1 MRKANERILNSAI
14 YARLNS
20 VQMSAADRRNAE
32 TALLKAEQ
40 VVDAFLWLQKRIADA
55 GQAFLK
61 PSLRA

>member
-1 MRKANERILNSAI
+1 MRKANERVLDSGI

-20 VQMSAADRRNAE
+20 VQMSAADRRSAE
-32 TALLKAEQ
+32 AALLKAEQ
-40 VVDAFLWLQKRIADA
+40 VADAILWLGEKIADA

>member
-1 MRKANERILNSAI
+1 MRKANERVLDSDI
-14 YARLNS
+14 YTRLNS

-32 TALLKAEQ
+32 SALLRAEQ
-40 VVDAFLWLQKRIADA
+40 VADAILWLKEKIADV